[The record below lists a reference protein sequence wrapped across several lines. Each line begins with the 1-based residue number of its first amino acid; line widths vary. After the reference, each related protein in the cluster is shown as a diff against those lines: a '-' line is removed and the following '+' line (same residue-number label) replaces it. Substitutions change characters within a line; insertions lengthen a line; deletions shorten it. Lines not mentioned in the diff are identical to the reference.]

1 MSASKI
7 LPGIRIDGK
16 LSGTA
21 DIKIEGEIYGDV
33 NLDSSIFIAEGGRAD
48 AKIKAVNIFIAGNF
62 TGDADADF
70 IQITPSGRVKGKL
83 RAPSI
88 SIEKGAKFTGSIEMG
103 EGEAQPS
110 DTTADTI
117 SASADSLDEE
127 NEENDEAA
135 DPESS
140 DIGALKSSILSGKS
154 HAPFV
159 SERNLDPE
167 SEDN

>member
-1 MSASKI
+1 MSASKV
-7 LPGIRIDGK
+7 LAGIRIDGK
-16 LSGTA
+16 LSGNA

-62 TGDADADF
+62 TGDAEADF
-70 IQITPSGRVKGKL
+70 IQITPTGRVNGKL
-83 RAPSI
+83 RAPAI

-103 EGEAQPS
+103 DGDAQPS
-110 DTTADTI
+110 DITADTI
-117 SASADSLDEE
+117 SESADSSEE
-127 NEENDEAA
+127 DDEAA

-140 DIGALKSSILSGKS
+140 EIGALKSSILGGRRP

-159 SERNLDPE
+159 PGNSLDPE